1 MIFGGIISLC
11 FILELIVM
19 AHLISKLLF
28 AVFIFALS
36 ISAQIYVAEDAAPT
50 TIINAE
56 ELKSLVKSPEVKQPI
71 LINLWAT
78 WCGICRHEFPDIVE
92 IEKEYRDKD
101 LSFYIVSVDTVSLV
115 DTTVSDFLK
124 VYQAENI
131 PSYLLDVPAR
141 HQITKA
147 VRQIAP
153 KFSGG
158 YPTTL
163 LYNKNGK
170 LVYQKNGAIN
180 PKILRAQID
189 KVLPKK

>member
-1 MIFGGIISLC
+1 ML
-11 FILELIVM
+11 
-19 AHLISKLLF
+19 KLLLTIFTF
-28 AVFIFALS
+28 ASFS
-36 ISAQIYVAEDAAPT
+36 ISVSAQIYVTEDAVKT

-56 ELKSLVKSPEVKQPI
+56 ELNALVKSPEKKQPI

-78 WCGICRHEFPDIVE
+78 WCGICRNEFPDLVE
-92 IEKEYRDKD
+92 IEKEYRNKD
-101 LSFYIVSVDTVSLV
+101 LSFYIVSTDTVSLV

-124 VYQAENI
+124 VYQAEM
-131 PSYLLDVPAR
+131 PSFLLDAPSR
-141 HQITKA
+141 NGITKA

-163 LYNKNGK
+163 LFNKNGK
-170 LVYQKNGAIN
+170 LVYQKSGSIN
-180 PKILRAQID
+180 PKTLRAQID

>member
-1 MIFGGIISLC
+1 MIFGGVISSC

-28 AVFIFALS
+28 AVFIFAFS

-78 WCGICRHEFPDIVE
+78 WCGICRNEFPDIVE
-92 IEKEYRDKD
+92 IEKEYRNKN

-153 KFSGG
+153 KFTGG

-170 LVYQKNGAIN
+170 LVYQKTGSIN
-180 PKILRAQID
+180 PQVLRKQID
-189 KVLPKK
+189 KVLK

>member
-1 MIFGGIISLC
+1 M
-11 FILELIVM
+11 
-19 AHLISKLLF
+19 SKLLF
-28 AVFIFALS
+28 TIFIFTICAVS
-36 ISAQIYVAEDAAPT
+36 VSAQIYDTEDAVKT

-56 ELKSLVKSPEVKQPI
+56 ELKSLVKSPETKQPI
-71 LINLWAT
+71 LINFWAT
-78 WCGICRHEFPDIVE
+78 WCGICRKEFPDLVE
-92 IEKEYRDKD
+92 IHKDYADKN

-124 VYQAENI
+124 VYQAEKI

-153 KFSGG
+153 KFTGG

-170 LVYQKNGAIN
+170 LVYQKTGAIN
-180 PKILRAQID
+180 PKILRTQID

>member
-1 MIFGGIISLC
+1 MTKIKLVLLLIFTLC
-11 FILELIVM
+11 V
-19 AHLISKLLF
+19 AN
-28 AVFIFALS
+28 V
-36 ISAQIYVAEDAAPT
+36 SAQIYVAEDAVKT

-56 ELKSLVKSPEVKQPI
+56 ELKSLVKSPETKQPI

-78 WCGICRHEFPDIVE
+78 WCGVCRKEFPDIVE
-92 IEKEYRDKD
+92 IHNDYKD
-101 LSFYIVSVDTVSLV
+101 QNLSVYIVSIDTVSLV

-124 VYQAENI
+124 VYQAEEIN
-131 PSYLLDVPAR
+131 SYLLDVPAR

-153 KFSGG
+153 KFAGS